1 VDTLPEALAKGINY
15 EIYSDKI
22 VIMNE
27 NQRFE
32 IPISKINCVFLALNT
47 IYVEVEPPE
56 GSEKKYAY
64 YILKT
69 DNLAE
74 LCRCL
79 TNLNIDILKLYAY

>member
-1 VDTLPEALAKGINY
+1 MPEVLAKGINY
-15 EIYSDKI
+15 EIYPDKI
-22 VIMNE
+22 VVMDE
-27 NQRFE
+27 SQSFV

-47 IYVEVEPPE
+47 IYIEVESPK

-74 LCRCL
+74 LCGCL
-79 TNLNIDILKLYAY
+79 TDLNIDILKLYAY

>member
-1 VDTLPEALAKGINY
+1 MPEALNKGINY
-15 EIYSDKI
+15 EIYPDKI
-22 VIMNE
+22 VIMDE

-32 IPISKINCVFLALNT
+32 TPISKINCVFLALNT
-47 IYVEVEPPE
+47 IYIEVEPPE

-74 LCRCL
+74 LYRCL
-79 TNLNIDILKLYAY
+79 TDLNIDVLKLYSY

>member
-1 VDTLPEALAKGINY
+1 LPEALNKGINY
-15 EIYSDKI
+15 EIYPDKI
-22 VIMNE
+22 VIMDE

-32 IPISKINCVFLALNT
+32 TPISKINCVFLALNT
-47 IYVEVEPPE
+47 IYIEVEPPE

-74 LCRCL
+74 LYRCL
-79 TNLNIDILKLYAY
+79 TDLNIDVLKLYSY

>member
-1 VDTLPEALAKGINY
+1 VDALPEALNKGINY

-22 VIMNE
+22 VFIDGN
-27 NQRFE
+27 RSFV

-47 IYVEVEPPE
+47 IYVEVETSKD
-56 GSEKKYAY
+56 SEKKYEY

-74 LCRCL
+74 LCGCL
-79 TNLNIDILKLYAY
+79 TNLNIEILKLYTY